1 VTLNNPELFTFA
13 VYINVMLLIGFVAYR
28 STHSLRDYILGGR
41 RLGSVVTALS
51 AGASDMS
58 GWLLLGLPGV
68 IYLSGLSA
76 VWVAVGLLIGALFN
90 WTVVAGRLRAH
101 TQHNG
106 DALTLPDYFARRFDD
121 RSGVLRVS
129 SALVILV
136 FFTVY
141 CASGIVAG
149 ARLFEGVFGM
159 PYSVA
164 VWAGAT
170 ATITYTFVG
179 GFLAVSWSDTL
190 QATLMLF
197 ALILAPVMLVVSTG
211 GLDSAVHAIEL
222 ADPRHLDL
230 WRDCTVVG
238 VISLL
243 GWGLG
248 YMGQPHILAR
258 FMAARSVRS
267 LRPASWLGMAWMA
280 LCLGGA
286 VACGFFAIGYFAL
299 SPVLAAEVAARPEGL
314 FLEVVNLLFNP
325 WVAGVMLA
333 AVLAAVMSTLNC
345 QLLVC
350 CSALTE
356 DIYRPWLG
364 RQATPRELL
373 WVARTMVVLVALA
386 AILIALS
393 PDSRVLSLVSY
404 AWAGF
409 GAAFGPVVLFS
420 ITWRGMT
427 RNGALAGMLA
437 GTVTVV
443 AWDWA
448 DWFGL
453 YELVPGFAFASLAI
467 LLVSR
472 MGPGPNAAM
481 RGRFATADREFRAER

>member
-1 VTLNNPELFTFA
+1 MTLNNPELFTFA
-13 VYINVMLLIGFVAYR
+13 IYINVMLLIGFIAYR
-28 STHSLRDYILGGR
+28 STHNLGDYILGGR
-41 RLGSVVTALS
+41 RLGSLVTALS

-76 VWVAVGLLIGALFN
+76 AWVAVGLLIGAWVN
-90 WTVVAGRLRAH
+90 WAVIAGRLRAH

-121 RSGVLRVS
+121 RSGLLRVS

-149 ARLFEGVFGM
+149 ARLFEDVFGM

-190 QATLMLF
+190 HATLMLF
-197 ALILAPVMLVVSTG
+197 ALILAPVMLVVSGG
-211 GLDSAVHAIEL
+211 GLDNAFQAIAVV
-222 ADPRHLDL
+222 DPRHFDML
-230 WRDCTVVG
+230 RGCTVVG
-238 VISLL
+238 VLSLL

-258 FMAARSVRS
+258 FMAARTIRS
-267 LRPASWLGMAWMA
+267 LRPASWLAMLWML

-299 SPVLAAEVAARPEGL
+299 SPELAAQVAARPEGL
-314 FLEVVNLLFNP
+314 FLEVVDLLFNP
-325 WVAGVMLA
+325 WVAGVMLS

-356 DIYRPWLG
+356 DIYRPSLG

-373 WVARTMVVLVALA
+373 WVARAMVALVALA

-393 PDSRVLSLVSY
+393 PENRVLSLVSY
-404 AWAGF
+404 AWAGL

-420 ITWRGMT
+420 ITWREMT
-427 RNGALAGMLA
+427 RDGALAGMLV
-437 GTVTVV
+437 GTLTVV
-443 AWDWA
+443 VWDWG

-467 LLVSR
+467 LLASR
-472 MGPGPNAAM
+472 MGGGPSAAM
-481 RGRFATADREFRAER
+481 RGRFCAADNDFRAER

>member
-1 VTLNNPELFTFA
+1 MTLNNPELFTFA
-13 VYINVMLLIGFVAYR
+13 IYINVMLLIGFIAYR
-28 STHSLRDYILGGR
+28 STHNLGDYILGGR

-58 GWLLLGLPGV
+58 GWLLLGLPGT

-76 VWVAVGLLIGALFN
+76 VWVAVGLVIGAWVN
-90 WTVVAGRLRAH
+90 WVLVAGRLRAH
-101 TQHNG
+101 THHNG

-121 RSGVLRVS
+121 QSGLLRVS

-149 ARLFEGVFGM
+149 ARLFEDVFGM

-190 QATLMLF
+190 QAALMLF
-197 ALILAPVMLVVSTG
+197 ALILAPVMLLVSMG
-211 GLDSAVHAIEL
+211 GLDSAVQAIEMV
-222 ADPRHLDL
+222 DPRHFDL
-230 WRDCTVVG
+230 LQGHTVMAV
-238 VISLL
+238 VSML

-258 FMAARSVRS
+258 FMAARSVGTLRS
-267 LRPASWLGMAWMA
+267 ALWLAMAWML
-280 LCLGGA
+280 LCLAGA

-299 SPVLAAEVAARPEGL
+299 SPALAAEVAARPEGL
-314 FLEVVNLLFNP
+314 FLEVVDMLFNP
-325 WVAGVMLA
+325 WVAGIMLS

-356 DIYRPWLG
+356 DIYRPSLG

-373 WVARTMVVLVALA
+373 WVARAMVVLVALA

-393 PDSRVLSLVSY
+393 PENRVLSLVSY

-427 RNGALAGMLA
+427 RNGALAGMVVGSL
-437 GTVTVV
+437 TVV
-443 AWDWA
+443 LWDWA
-448 DWFGL
+448 DWFGV
-453 YELVPGFAFASLAI
+453 YELVPGFAFACLAI
-467 LLVSR
+467 QLVSR
-472 MGPGPNAAM
+472 LGPGPSAAM
-481 RGRFATADREFRAER
+481 RSRFAAADRDFQARR